1 MAKYCPLKNGPAL
14 YPECL
19 ECTDKPC
26 KGRYTKGRYTAENPI
41 RIIIAGSRDF
51 SDYQLVRRVMS
62 EVAGTY
68 PRERLEIISGGARG
82 ADTLGEM
89 FAERNG
95 LKLTRFPADWD
106 KFGKRAGIL
115 RNRQMA
121 EYAGEDGML
130 VAFWDEISRGTKNMI
145 ETAKELG
152 LFVRIVS
159 LSQERY
165 GQTIGEG
172 TDVLGGKNQ

>member
-26 KGRYTKGRYTAENPI
+26 KGRYTAETPI

-68 PRERLEIISGGARG
+68 PRDRLEIISGGARG

-130 VAFWDEISRGTKNMI
+130 VAFWDESSRGTKNMI